1 MHSRFHGSTKPS
13 FPVPPSRT
21 PGVCARR
28 VYTFFTSL
36 RPQVPETC
44 AAGGHHCSFA
54 ARRLSTRLKV
64 LHAANGAQHFLM
76 PLLFPCYLRMVR
88 KRWALTQRELAALLG
103 ATTREHISRL
113 ENCRAHPSAALL
125 LSLEVVFGKAPHTL
139 FPEFYDEIE
148 DRVVRNLYRM
158 QQELERGDADD
169 VRQRTKHQLLA
180 EALSRAVL
188 RTKRPTDYDL

>member
-1 MHSRFHGSTKPS
+1 
-13 FPVPPSRT
+13 
-21 PGVCARR
+21 
-28 VYTFFTSL
+28 
-36 RPQVPETC
+36 
-44 AAGGHHCSFA
+44 
-54 ARRLSTRLKV
+54 
-64 LHAANGAQHFLM
+64 
-76 PLLFPCYLRMVR
+76 MVR